1 MMSDG
6 EDRGRPT
13 FSHPDASSVSLSV
26 ADLRVTYPGPPAV
39 PALDGVSL
47 EVAAGECLGVI
58 GESGSGKSTLARVLL
73 GLAGGAQVSGARR
86 LGDIDLASL
95 DERAWQTI
103 RGRAI
108 ALVPQSLASL
118 NPVLSVGLQLA
129 EPQQV
134 HRSRTRAESDTRSIE
149 ELEGVGLAPDVLE
162 RFPGQLSGGQRRLV
176 LLAMALVCDP
186 SVLILDEPTA
196 GLDPVVRNQVAAALR
211 RLVAQQGRAVV
222 VLGHDLD
229 TIAVLAD
236 RVAVLYRG
244 WLAELGPTRRV
255 LEQPRA
261 PYTWALLNARPTLG
275 SVKELRSIRGRA
287 PQPGEVSPGC
297 PFAGRCTQ
305 VVDDCTIRRP
315 DLVAPDGEDD
325 RTRLVACVRR
335 GVVVALEGRD
345 LRKSYRFDHRHERAA
360 VDGVSVE
367 IRHGEVVGLTGAT
380 GAGKSTLALL
390 LARLLD
396 ADGGSVTLQGK
407 DFLAARGSELRA
419 ARRHVQLLFQD
430 PYQALSSRMT
440 VAAAVREPLDAQR
453 VGSPAERDAR
463 VARELDAVRLPADL
477 SFLARHT
484 HQLSGG
490 QLQRVALARALIL
503 DPAVLIA
510 DEPVSQLDPS
520 EQANVLQLLKTL
532 QVERGMAMLLVS
544 HDLAVLLRV
553 ADRVLVMDRGRIV
566 ERGTGAQLVTSPQH
580 AATRA
585 LLSAAGRDRLLP
597 PR

>member
-275 SVKELRSIRGRA
+275 SVRNCGAFAAGHRNRA
-287 PQPGEVSPGC
+287 
-297 PFAGRCTQ
+297 RC
-305 VVDDCTIRRP
+305 R
-315 DLVAPDGEDD
+315 LVAPSP
-325 RTRLVACVRR
+325 
-335 GVVVALEGRD
+335 GVVPRSLTTAQSVAPTWW
-345 LRKSYRFDHRHERAA
+345 HP
-360 VDGVSVE
+360 
-367 IRHGEVVGLTGAT
+367 TG
-380 GAGKSTLALL
+380 
-390 LARLLD
+390 
-396 ADGGSVTLQGK
+396 
-407 DFLAARGSELRA
+407 
-419 ARRHVQLLFQD
+419 
-430 PYQALSSRMT
+430 RMT
-440 VAAAVREPLDAQR
+440 EPGWWRACAAAWWSRSR
-453 VGSPAERDAR
+453 
-463 VARELDAVRLPADL
+463 AVIC
-477 SFLARHT
+477 
-484 HQLSGG
+484 
-490 QLQRVALARALIL
+490 ARATASITAMSALR
-503 DPAVLIA
+503 
-510 DEPVSQLDPS
+510 S
-520 EQANVLQLLKTL
+520 
-532 QVERGMAMLLVS
+532 MAS
-544 HDLAVLLRV
+544 RS
-553 ADRVLVMDRGRIV
+553 R
-566 ERGTGAQLVTSPQH
+566 S
-580 AATRA
+580 ATVR
-585 LLSAAGRDRLLP
+585 SSD
-597 PR
+597 